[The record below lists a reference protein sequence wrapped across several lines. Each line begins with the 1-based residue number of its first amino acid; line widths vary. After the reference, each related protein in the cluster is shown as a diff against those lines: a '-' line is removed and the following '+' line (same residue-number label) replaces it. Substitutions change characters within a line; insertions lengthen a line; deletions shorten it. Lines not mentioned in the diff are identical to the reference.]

1 MIYSWVVVWIFNES
15 FCDHSVNAVI
25 LAVMVDYPIFS
36 TQ

>member
-1 MIYSWVVVWIFNES
+1 MIYSLVVVWIFNES
-15 FCDHSVNAVI
+15 FRDHSVNAVT